1 MGVVNSVTVLR
12 VATVSYVVRR
22 GVIMNSVDIS
32 GGSKVNSSIPTMRL
46 SERRFVT
53 EKEIS
58 LTFWRVS
65 ISNVYILNM
74 AKEGAVILLV
84 YG

>member
-1 MGVVNSVTVLR
+1 MGVVNSVTVLSA
-12 VATVSYVVRR
+12 ATVSYVVKSE
-22 GVIMNSVDIS
+22 VMVNSVDNS
-32 GGSKVNSSIPTMRL
+32 GGSNLYSSIPTMRL
-46 SERRFVT
+46 SGRRLVT

-65 ISNVYILNM
+65 TSNVYILKT

>member
-1 MGVVNSVTVLR
+1 MVNSVTVLR

>member
-1 MGVVNSVTVLR
+1 MGVVNSVTVLSA
-12 VATVSYVVRR
+12 ATVSYVVKR
-22 GVIMNSVDIS
+22 GVMVNSVDIS
-32 GGSKVNSSIPTMRL
+32 GGSNLYSSIPTMRL
-46 SERRFVT
+46 SGRRLVT